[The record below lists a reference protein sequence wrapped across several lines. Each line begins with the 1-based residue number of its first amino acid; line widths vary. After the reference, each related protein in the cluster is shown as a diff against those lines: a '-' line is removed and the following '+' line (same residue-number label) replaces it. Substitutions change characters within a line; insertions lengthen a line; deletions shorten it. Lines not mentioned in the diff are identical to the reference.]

1 MSSRVGDHCVQV
13 ALSFLYA
20 LIFTQ
25 IECEGKSN
33 AHVQDGE
40 KWEQALH
47 VTHVGAGTGISG
59 ML

>member
-1 MSSRVGDHCVQV
+1 MQV

-20 LIFTQ
+20 LIFTH
-25 IECEGKSN
+25 IECESKSN

-47 VTHVGAGTGISG
+47 VTHMGAGTGISG